1 MRKKSVLNVLSL
13 ILLMLF
19 AAACSLGKTPAEI
32 PADEGVIGMP
42 NPASVYC
49 QEQGGVL
56 VTREEPE
63 GQFGVCVL
71 PDGSECEEWAY
82 FRGECAPAN
91 EAKPQ
96 PLPTKGISL
105 NIPVTAVYGQIV
117 SASGDGPSE
126 SVLMLS
132 PESFGSVYVIGGSA
146 EIEDQIAA
154 LRDKPEP
161 ANKANFWGQL
171 DCPSREKCLL
181 SVSRMRID
189 GPGALSEPDQVEA
202 WDGVIY
208 SGPPGPRSGGDDYF
222 ALLGALPFEYGI
234 WSADEALNR
243 QLEALRDSGQAVRIW
258 GELHTGRMDWNAA
271 QIVVTRIELIDA
283 NAAAI
288 PPAPNW

>member
-1 MRKKSVLNVLSL
+1 MCTKWVLIFLSL
-13 ILLMLF
+13 ILVTLF
-19 AAACSLGKTPAEI
+19 AAACSLVEAPAGD
-32 PADEGVIGMP
+32 AVIGMG

-49 QEQGGVL
+49 QEQGGLL
-56 VTREEPE
+56 VIQEEPE

-82 FRGECAPAN
+82 FRGECDASG
-91 EAKPQ
+91 EVEPQ

-105 NIPVTAVYGQIV
+105 NIPVVAVYGQVV
-117 SASGDGPSE
+117 SATGDGPSD
-126 SVLMLS
+126 SVLVLS
-132 PESFGSVYVIGGSA
+132 PEGFGSVFVIGESA
-146 EIEDQIAA
+146 EIDDQITA

-171 DCPSREKCLL
+171 DCPSRDECLL

-189 GPGALSEPDQVEA
+189 GPGALPEPDPVEA
-202 WDGVIY
+202 WEGVIY
-208 SGPPGPRSGGDDYF
+208 SGPPGPHSGGNDYF
-222 ALLGALPFEYGI
+222 ALLGAMPFEYGI
-234 WSADEALNR
+234 WSADETLNQ
-243 QLEALRDSGQAVRIW
+243 QLEALRDSGQALRIW
-258 GELHTGRMDWNAA
+258 GELHPGRMDWNAA